1 MWHKLKMGFRMDIK
15 KIALW
20 VIDVDRRLIALKAFK
35 KEKILHPSVIAKESH
50 RSIQNISRAIH
61 ELEEQDIVIPIDE
74 KVSWRKYILTET
86 GKKVLLE
93 IEKIYN

>member
-1 MWHKLKMGFRMDIK
+1 MWNRIKIGLRMDIK

-61 ELEEQDIVIPIDE
+61 ELEEQDIIRPIDE
-74 KVSWRKYILTET
+74 KVSWRKYILTDT